1 MYRWTDMAF
10 DFDAIWGKL
19 DPRTSGN
26 HQPVKASK
34 AQPIRRTPS
43 RRVEGLR
50 PCHSLC
56 ACPAGDE
63 ARAEQSEKPPIHPD
77 IGAPAVPQ
85 IHAPTLLSRRSSLT
99 GVTNSKTAG
108 SGFGSD

>member
-1 MYRWTDMAF
+1 MAF

-43 RRVEGLR
+43 GGSRGLR

-56 ACPAGDE
+56 ARPAG
-63 ARAEQSEKPPIHPD
+63 AEQSEKPPIHPD